1 MKLTLLLTL
10 LAATT
15 LTAQPQE
22 VRIVTADVAVPAM
35 GMGPGVQPMK
45 QGHGVVFGQIM
56 EADSTSPV
64 SGAIVTL
71 NLPSVQPLRVM
82 TDSQGRFGFRDL
94 PAGRFNITASR
105 PGWVDGA
112 YGRTRPAGPA
122 LPLALADGER
132 VSGVIVPLWRYASV
146 AGTVLDES
154 GEPIVNAPVR
164 VLKRTTVGGQV
175 RLMLSSS
182 DTTDDRGTY
191 RVGMLEPGEYIVAVP
206 MQHQGAIALPMGD
219 MDIRAEAVTRELV
232 AVRATMEAQAAGA
245 GGAFFFNASPTG
257 GASSA
262 GVGEDGRPLS
272 FPTMFYPNVT
282 TSTRAT
288 VISVG
293 TGEERSA
300 VDFQLRGV
308 PTSRVSG
315 MVTGPTG
322 PAQSLQITLVPAEAG
337 ESASSIETLTGF
349 TDGQGRFTVEGVVPG
364 QYILRTVR
372 TPRMTAAPAEAT
384 RIVQGDNVMVF
395 RNVGAAPLPNE
406 PTLWAE
412 MTLSVGATD
421 LTDVSVGLRPGM
433 KVTGMVQFNGA
444 AERPTADRMSSIS
457 ITLEPADVRP
467 GVSNARGRVEPTGQF
482 STVGVPPGRYFIRVG
497 GSYQGWTF
505 HAAQAGGRDA
515 SVVAVDLDSSDL
527 GGVMLSFTDRPS
539 ELSGQVQADGPPESV
554 TVLVFPAEQA
564 AWTGYG
570 TSSRRFANTRADKA
584 GAFKVTNLPAGD
596 YLAVAIPDKMANDW
610 QNPKFLE
617 GLVADATRV
626 RIRDGDKAVASLKV
640 AR

>member
-1 MKLTLLLTL
+1 MKLKILFALLSVG
-10 LAATT
+10 T
-15 LTAQPQE
+15 LTAQQQE
-22 VRIVTADVAVPAM
+22 VRIVTADVVAPAM
-35 GMGPGVQPMK
+35 GMGPGIQPMQ
-45 QGHGVVFGQIM
+45 QGRGVIFGQIT
-56 EADSTSPV
+56 EADSTRPV

-122 LPLALADGER
+122 LPLALTDGER
-132 VSGVIVPLWRYASV
+132 VSGVVVPLWRYASV

-164 VLKRTTVGGQV
+164 ILKRTTIGGRV
-175 RLMLSSS
+175 RLTMGSA
-182 DTTDDRGTY
+182 DMTDDRGNY
-191 RVGMLEPGEYIVAVP
+191 RIGMLEPGEYVVAVP
-206 MQHQGAIALPMGD
+206 AQQNTIMMGD
-219 MDIRAEAVTRELV
+219 LEMRGMEAAREVV
-232 AVRATMEAQAAGA
+232 AVRAMAEVQAAG
-245 GGAFFFNASPTG
+245 GATSGFFFNASTTG
-257 GASSA
+257 GSPA

-272 FPTMFYPNVT
+272 YPTVFYPNVT
-282 TSTRAT
+282 ASTRAT
-288 VISVG
+288 VITIS
-293 TGEERSA
+293 TGEERPS

-315 MVTGPTG
+315 LVTGPDG
-322 PAQSLQITLVPAEAG
+322 PAQNLQLTLVPAEAD
-337 ESASSIETLTGF
+337 ESATPIETLNGF
-349 TDGQGRFTVEGVVPG
+349 TDGSGKFTVEGVPPG
-364 QYILRTVR
+364 QYILRVVR
-372 TPRMTAAPAEAT
+372 QPRMAVPAGDT
-384 RIVQGDNVMVF
+384 QRIVQGDSVMVF
-395 RNVGAAPLPNE
+395 RTTTTSNAPPLPNE
-406 PTLWAE
+406 ATLWAE
-412 MTLSVGATD
+412 MTLSVGARD
-421 LTDVSVGLRPGM
+421 VTDVSVGLRPGM

-444 AERPTADRMSSIS
+444 AERPTPDRMGSIAV
-457 ITLEPADVRP
+457 TLEPADVRP
-467 GVSNARGRVEPTGQF
+467 GVSNARGRIEPSGQF

-497 GSYQGWTF
+497 GAYQGWTF
-505 HAAQAGGRDA
+505 HSAQAGGRDA

-527 GGVMLSFTDRPS
+527 GGVILSFTDRPS
-539 ELSGQVQADGPPESV
+539 ELSGQVQVDGPAEAT

-570 TSSRRFANTRADKA
+570 TSSRRFFNTRADKA
-584 GAFKVTNLPAGD
+584 GAFKVTNLPAGE
-596 YLAVAIPDKMANDW
+596 YMAVAIPDKMANDW

-617 GLVADATRV
+617 GLVGEATRI